1 MFRLYLAR
9 DEEKITDIMSKKLY
23 VGNISF
29 NTSDQELGEHF
40 EQIGNVESVKIIED
54 FETGR
59 SRGFGFVEMYSKQEA
74 EKAIEE
80 LDGTELD
87 GRELKVDEARPRRDN
102 NNGGGKNYGFRNTN
116 RW

>member
-1 MFRLYLAR
+1 
-9 DEEKITDIMSKKLY
+9 MSSKLY

-29 NTSDQELGEHF
+29 NTSDDALGDLFGEV
-40 EQIGNVESVKIIED
+40 GNVESVKIIED
-54 FETGR
+54 YETGR

-80 LDGTELD
+80 LDGAELD
-87 GRELKVDEARPRRDN
+87 GRELKVNEARPREKRGN
-102 NNGGGKNYGFRNTN
+102 FGFRNTN